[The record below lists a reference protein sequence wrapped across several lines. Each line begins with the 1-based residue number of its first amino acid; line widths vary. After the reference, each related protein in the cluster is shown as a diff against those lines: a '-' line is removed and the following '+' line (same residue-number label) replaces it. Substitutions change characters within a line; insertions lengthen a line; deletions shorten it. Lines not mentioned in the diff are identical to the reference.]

1 MKVEAD
7 DLICKSYLDTTDK
20 GEKDSR
26 TLLIPS
32 IDGSTSSAK
41 VLTSLLRILNS
52 TYRVRVEN
60 FSVIKVDGMVEEQ
73 E

>member
-1 MKVEAD
+1 LA
-7 DLICKSYLDTTDK
+7 YLDTTDK
-20 GEKDSR
+20 GEKDSK

-41 VLTSLLRILNS
+41 VLTSLLRILRS
-52 TYRVRVEN
+52 THRVRVEN
-60 FSVIKVDGMVEEQ
+60 LSVLKADGVVEEQ